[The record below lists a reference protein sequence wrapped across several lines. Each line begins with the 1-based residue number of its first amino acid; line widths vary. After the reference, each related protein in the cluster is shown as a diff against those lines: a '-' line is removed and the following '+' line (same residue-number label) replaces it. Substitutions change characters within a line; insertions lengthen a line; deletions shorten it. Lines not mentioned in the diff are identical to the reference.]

1 MSFSDYL
8 EDKVLN
14 HVFGGT
20 SYTAPTTLY
29 VGVFTS
35 AASDTGPGTE
45 VSGNGYARQ
54 SVAFTVSGT
63 SPTTASSSAA
73 VEFPEATGSWGT
85 VTYAGVF
92 DAVSGGNMLA
102 WAQLTDPADFV
113 TALPKAITAG
123 DILRISAGNLKVTLG

>member
-20 SYTAPTTLY
+20 AYTAPTTLY

-63 SPTTASSSAA
+63 SPTTAASSAA

-102 WAQLTDPADFV
+102 WAELTDPADFV
-113 TALPKAITAG
+113 TALPKAITTG

>member
-20 SYTAPTTLY
+20 AYTAPSTLY

-45 VSGNGYARQ
+45 VSGGSYARQ
-54 SVAFTVSGT
+54 SVAMTVSGT
-63 SPTTASSSAA
+63 SPTQAVNSAA
-73 VEFPEATGSWGT
+73 VEFPEATASWGT
-85 VTYAGVF
+85 VTYAGIF
-92 DAVSGGNMLA
+92 DASTSGNLLA
-102 WAQLTDPADFV
+102 WAQLTDPADF
-113 TALPKAITAG
+113 TTPLPKTIGTG
-123 DILRISAGNLKVTLG
+123 DVLRLSAGNLKVTLD